1 MTRFLKSRWIVL
13 IAVLALLG
21 AACGSDDDGDETS
34 ADDTETTETTEAEP
48 ADDGDAD
55 EGDADEG
62 DADEGDA
69 DEGEGDAEAMSGAV
83 CEVTDTGGVDDK
95 SFNQLAF
102 EGAEAAEAELGY
114 EARVVESVQET
125 DYEPNINSFIS
136 QGDCALIVTVGFL
149 LGDATSTA
157 AEANPEQN
165 FAIVD
170 FAYDPPF
177 ENVQGLVF
185 AIDQAAFLAGYIAAD
200 QTETGIVGTFGGINI
215 PPVTDFMEGFVHGVD
230 YYNETKGTE
239 VEVLGWSIED
249 QDGLFTGNFDS
260 LEDGRAFAENL
271 ADEGADII
279 LPVAGPVGLGSA
291 ALVQERGL
299 RIIGVDAD
307 WQETAPEFSD
317 VILTSILK
325 KIDVAV
331 LDAARAVN
339 DGSAGSLLV
348 STLESGGVG
357 VADITNAYTDNPDLA
372 AELAEVTDGIIAG
385 EITTRST

>member
-1 MTRFLKSRWIVL
+1 MTLLLKSRWAALLV
-13 IAVLALLG
+13 VLALFA
-21 AACGSDDDGDETS
+21 AACGSDDEETDAGS
-34 ADDTETTETTEAEP
+34 DETTETTAAESD
-48 ADDGDAD
+48 DDGSMD
-55 EGDADEG
+55 EETDDDGSMDEDDG
-62 DADEGDA
+62 SMDE
-69 DEGEGDAEAMSGAV
+69 EGAMGGGAV

-102 EGAEAAEAELGY
+102 AGAEAAAERFGW

-125 DYEPNINSFIS
+125 DYEPNINSLIS
-136 QGDCALIVTVGFL
+136 QGDCELIVTVGFL
-149 LGDATSTA
+149 LADATATA
-157 AEANPEQN
+157 ANANPEQS

-170 FAYDPPF
+170 SAYDPPID
-177 ENVQGLVF
+177 NVQGLVF

-200 QTETGIVGTFGGINI
+200 QSQTGVVGTFGGINI
-215 PPVTDFMEGFVHGVD
+215 PPVSDFMEGFAQGVA
-230 YYNETKGTE
+230 YYNEAKGTD
-239 VEVLGWSIED
+239 VTVLGWSSEE

-260 LEDGRAFAENL
+260 LEDGRSFAENL

-291 ALVQERGL
+291 ALVQERGI

-307 WQETAPEFSD
+307 WQDTAPEFSD

-331 LDAARAVN
+331 LDAATAVH
-339 DGSAGSLLV
+339 DGTAGTLLV

-357 VADITNAYTDNPDLA
+357 VAPLTNAYDDSTDLE
-372 AELAEVTDGIIAG
+372 AELAEITAGIIAG
-385 EITTRST
+385 DIATKSS